1 MEQPDIIV
9 LFSGGLD
16 SILTA
21 LLLREQGLGVRCLHC
36 HTPFFGDFRALPRWR
51 CTYGLDI
58 ESLDLG
64 EDFVRMLKERPAH
77 GFGKHMNP
85 CVDCKILLLRKARL
99 YMESVGAKG
108 LATGEVLGQRPM
120 SQRRDVLN
128 VILREAGVR
137 DLLLRPLSAKCL
149 EPTPLEESGL
159 VDRERLLGISGR
171 GRHEQMALAR
181 HFGLTAIPTPAGG
194 CLLTE
199 RENTRRFWPVLTRR
213 AHPTVDDFRLADLG
227 RQFWRR
233 VDDRYYWLVV
243 GRNRADNQRI
253 EAARRDGDLLLAFP
267 GVPGPL
273 LLARDGADWPDS
285 LLIEA
290 GCLGISYAGKAASS
304 SGPVT
309 MRCNGGKTTFF
320 LPVRPE
326 RNGLW
331 AVPAWDEVHEELR
344 GEARQRM
351 QAHEERKARVRSM
364 DNGAD

>member
-36 HTPFFGDFRALPRWR
+36 HTPFFGDPQSLPRWR
-51 CTYGLDI
+51 RAYGLDI

-64 EDFVRMLKERPAH
+64 EDFVRMLKERPEH

-85 CVDCKILLLRKARL
+85 CVDCKILLLRRARL
-99 YMESVGAKG
+99 YMESVGARG

-137 DLLLRPLSAKCL
+137 GLLLRPLSAKCL
-149 EPTPLEESGL
+149 DPTPLEESGL
-159 VDRERLLGISGR
+159 VDRERLMGISGR

-181 HFGLTAIPTPAGG
+181 HFGLTDMPTPAGG

-199 RENTRRFWPVLTRR
+199 RENTRHYWPVLTRR
-213 AHPTVDDFRLADLG
+213 ANPTVDDFRLADLG

-233 VDDRYYWLVV
+233 SDGRDYWLVV

-253 EAARRDGDLLLAFP
+253 ETARRERDLLLAFP

-273 LLARDGADWPDS
+273 LLAREGEDWPKE

-290 GCLGISYAGKAASS
+290 GCLGISYAGKAASRS
-304 SGPVT
+304 APVT
-309 MRCNGGKTTFF
+309 MRCTGGGTPLF

-331 AVPAWDEVHEELR
+331 AVPAWDDVHEELR
-344 GEARQRM
+344 EEARQRM
-351 QAHEERKARVRSM
+351 QAQKKTKAAVQSM
-364 DNGAD
+364 TRNAD